1 MKYKTKLRTLIGAL
15 MIFSMTMSQVHAVPD
30 EFQLPSASWTPEHP
44 LYGLERFLE
53 ERIEVPLSR
62 IRGGKEG
69 EAEKRLQLAEERLA
83 EMEQVANGT
92 RVEALEDLRQGYMR
106 QMNRSRQLVNG
117 SEELDQWLLNRTMT
131 HAQVLTRVR
140 ARVPVQARQGI
151 DRAFNAS
158 TQNIGLQIRDMNRN
172 RVNASNLN
180 ETSLRLRERIRE
192 YQRIRENAPSDGPPI
207 NIGMPSWLQERG
219 KGAQSGPP

>member
-1 MKYKTKLRTLIGAL
+1 
-15 MIFSMTMSQVHAVPD
+15 MIFSMMMSQVYAVPD

-83 EMEQVANGT
+83 EMEQVANDT
-92 RVEALEDLRQGYMR
+92 RVEDLEILKQGYMH

-117 SEELDQWLLNRTMT
+117 SKELDQWLLNRTMT
-131 HAQVLTRVR
+131 HAQVFTRVR
-140 ARVPVQARQGI
+140 AKVPVQARQGI

-180 ETSLRLRERIRE
+180 ETALRLRERIQE
-192 YQRIRENAPSDGPPI
+192 YQRIRENAPSEGPPI
-207 NIGMPSWLQERG
+207 DIGMPSWLQERG